1 MRNSF
6 RYLYD
11 TCYAKLNE
19 LGLVWGTFPFRPHN
33 DFYRSHSTFIGFLS
47 FSILCFSHNHTH
59 PFITRSTPITPL
71 THSIT
76 HTHSMGCIPAK
87 TERSPQ
93 TRFWT
98 GANRSIDSR
107 SSSSRSFSTHTHY
120 LNLSFYHSLSHSFLS
135 LIPFSSSPKRW
146 LANATPP
153 PLILSIPC
161 CVREYTRFSTTLHS
175 SIPTHSLYPPFHSIY
190 GMGVGYEMIWWWN
203 ERKVWGWRNRFWDHC
218 DLQGFLYLLVYISLC
233 LISRIHNPYGM
244 Y

>member
-6 RYLYD
+6 RHLCD
-11 TCYAKLNE
+11 ACYAELNE
-19 LGLVWGTFPFRPHN
+19 LWLVWGAFSFRPHN
-33 DFYRSHSTFIGFLS
+33 DFYRSHSTTIGFLS
-47 FSILCFSHNHTH
+47 FSFLCFSHNHTH
-59 PFITRSTPITPL
+59 PFITRSTPIPSQ

-76 HTHSMGCIPAK
+76 HTHSVGHIPAK

-120 LNLSFYHSLSHSFLS
+120 FDFSFYHSLFHSILS

-153 PLILSIPC
+153 LSILSIPC
-161 CVREYTRFSTTLHS
+161 FVREYTRFSTTFHS
-175 SIPTHSLYPPFHSIY
+175 SIPTHSLYPPFHSLH
-190 GMGVGYEMIWWWN
+190 GMEKSW
-203 ERKVWGWRNRFWDHC
+203 
-218 DLQGFLYLLVYISLC
+218 
-233 LISRIHNPYGM
+233 
-244 Y
+244 